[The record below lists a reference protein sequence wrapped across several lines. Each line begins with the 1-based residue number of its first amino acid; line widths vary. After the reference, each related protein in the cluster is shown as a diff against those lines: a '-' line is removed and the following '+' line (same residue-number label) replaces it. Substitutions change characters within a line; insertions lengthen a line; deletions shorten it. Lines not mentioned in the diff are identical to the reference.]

1 MITIHITQNV
11 SDCHVKFQSSDTE
24 TFKLAIETLKS
35 SIPACFRNYDPQARR
50 WLIQGVAYDRLLRW
64 ASDARKTL
72 PAQVE
77 WRYAGDEEKRAWTPP
92 PPPRAQPSDP
102 YSTLHLLPSA
112 PAELVKAAYRTLA
125 QLHHPDRGGDEEE
138 MKAINEA
145 YRRLAA

>member
-1 MITIHITQNV
+1 MITIHVTQNV

-35 SIPACFRNYDPQARR
+35 SIPACFRSYDPQARR

-77 WRYAGDEEKRAWTPP
+77 WEWTYAGDEEKRAWTPP
-92 PPPRAQPSDP
+92 PQQPRDA
-102 YSTLHLLPSA
+102 YAALHLLPSA

-125 QLHHPDRGGDEEE
+125 QLHHPDHGGDDER
-138 MKAINEA
+138 MKKINAA
-145 YRRLAA
+145 YKRLAA